1 MKDKRSGNSEE
12 SKETDKENLIGKT
25 IVVTGV
31 IAIINVIA
39 PDKIA
44 GITEETDNKVNIK
57 REETIG
63 PNNMSK
69 KTKDNYLS
77 KAMQSVQRDLFLMY
91 L

>member
-1 MKDKRSGNSEE
+1 MRDKKSGNSEK
-12 SKETDKENLIGKT
+12 SKETDEENLIGKT

-31 IAIINVIA
+31 IAIINVIV

-44 GITEETDNKVNIK
+44 GITEGTDNKVLSK
-57 REETIG
+57 REEMIE
-63 PNNMSK
+63 PKSIYR

-77 KAMQSVQRDLFLMY
+77 KAMQLVQLDSFLMY

>member
-12 SKETDKENLIGKT
+12 SKETDKGTLIGKT
-25 IVVTGV
+25 IVVTGA

-44 GITEETDNKVNIK
+44 GIIEETDNKVNIK
-57 REETIG
+57 REETIE
-63 PNNMSK
+63 PKNMSK

-77 KAMQSVQRDLFLMY
+77 KAMQSVPLDLFLMY

>member
-44 GITEETDNKVNIK
+44 GITEETENKVNIK
-57 REETIG
+57 REETRERE
-63 PNNMSK
+63 NMSK

-77 KAMQSVQRDLFLMY
+77 KAMQSVPLDLFLMY